1 MKNNSLAILAIFV
14 LSGVI
19 VAGST
24 LATEQPILASSEPET
39 AGEEEQ
45 GNTWCMERQ
54 CKSEK

>member
-1 MKNNSLAILAIFV
+1 LAIFV

-54 CKSEK
+54 YKSEK